1 MQEGMS
7 STCATRSLV
16 RKIIWPPSNSRAI
29 ASVKRDVKGT
39 LMLMLSNDEIYSLLK
54 MDYAMRL
61 LEKAYRAQA
70 EGKATYRPRADMY
83 VPSPVEGG
91 VYAFKS
97 MEGGMADPPVVAL
110 RLNSDVIHWEN
121 RGGTL
126 VKDKLPRAGG
136 QWVGLV
142 LLFSSATGEPPGI
155 LHAALKERVRGA
167 GPRARA

>member
-39 LMLMLSNDEIYSLLK
+39 RMLILSNDEIDSLLK
-54 MDYAMRL
+54 MDDAMRL

-97 MEGGMADPPVVAL
+97 MDGGMADPPVVAAPAQ
-110 RLNSDVIHWEN
+110 S
-121 RGGTL
+121 
-126 VKDKLPRAGG
+126 
-136 QWVGLV
+136 
-142 LLFSSATGEPPGI
+142 
-155 LHAALKERVRGA
+155 RGA
-167 GPRARA
+167 SISAAQPRG